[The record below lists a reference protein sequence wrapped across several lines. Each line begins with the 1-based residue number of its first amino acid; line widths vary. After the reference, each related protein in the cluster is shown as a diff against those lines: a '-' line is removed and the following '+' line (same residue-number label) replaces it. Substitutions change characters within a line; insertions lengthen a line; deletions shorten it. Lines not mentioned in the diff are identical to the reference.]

1 MNILLQHSTTKDDI
15 YRGYYIPAKSIILIS
30 YKSAHTSEKLF
41 ERPNE
46 FYPEHY
52 LDENG
57 QLRKSDE
64 LRDPW
69 SFGKGRRACVGQ
81 HLAGRNL
88 VTIVGYVL
96 TLFDIENDIDPI
108 TGNPI
113 KLDLKNVETDYK
125 QPYRLRFVPRPGVT
139 LEKIMQMNYL

>member
-1 MNILLQHSTTKDDI
+1 MLLKHSTTKDDV
-15 YRGYYIPAKSIILIS
+15 YRGYYIPAKATIIVS

-57 QLRKSDE
+57 QLKKYDD

-69 SFGKGRRACVGQ
+69 TFGRGRRACVGQ
-81 HLAGRNL
+81 HLGERNL
-88 VTIVGYVL
+88 ITAVGYAL
-96 TLFDIENDIDPI
+96 TLFNVENDIDPI
-108 TGNPI
+108 TENPI
-113 KLDLKNVETDYK
+113 KLDIKSADCG
-125 QPYRLRFVPRPGVT
+125 QPYKIRFVPRPGVT
-139 LEKIMQMNYL
+139 LEKITQMN